1 MKELQESKDKI
12 QKICDSLRLQ
22 TIEPAKQEAKE
33 VLENAHMEAQEI
45 KSKAQAEA
53 KQMIDR
59 AAKEIEKKK
68 KLLETSL
75 TLASRQTIDVL
86 KQEIEKKFFQENLF
100 SLVEKDMVDPK
111 TIASLI
117 DALVKALEK
126 EGTGADFTVYIAKS
140 VSPEKVAQFLTKDIL
155 DKLQD
160 NKLLQGDFL
169 GGAKI
174 ILKDKKI
181 TLDVSEKE
189 LKELIAAYI
198 RKDFRQLIFG
208 L

>member
-33 VLENAHMEAQEI
+33 ILENAHLEAQEI
-45 KSKAQAEA
+45 KSTAQQEA
-53 KQMIDR
+53 KGITDR

-75 TLASRQTIDVL
+75 ALASRQAIDVL

-100 SLVEKDMVDPK
+100 ALVEKNMVDPK

-117 DALVKALEK
+117 EALVKAIEK
-126 EGTGADFTVYIAKS
+126 EGTGADFEVYIAQS
-140 VSPEKVAQFLTKDIL
+140 VSPKQVAQFLTKDIL
-155 DKLQD
+155 DKLKD
-160 NKLLQGDFL
+160 NKPLKGDFL

-174 ILKDKKI
+174 VLKDKKI

-189 LKELIAAYI
+189 LKDLISEYI
-198 RKDFRQLIFG
+198 RKDFRKLIFG